1 LTEGEGDSLK
11 SELFSKTAFL
21 YVSTFASAIFGYI
34 ALYFAT
40 RFIGSVNYGIVAFAL
55 SFVGIFTFVTDL
67 GFGSA
72 HTKKVSEGKDL
83 QSCLSVFLLVRMF
96 LIVIFVALVLGAM
109 FVWEIVLG
117 QGYEY
122 PETHMIILIVLLYY
136 IQISITSVFTSTFLA
151 QRDVLRSQTITLFD
165 VGSRAITTLVV
176 VAFGFGLVG
185 LACTYVAEGAIS
197 LAVALLLARKR
208 LPRIRL
214 AAIREP
220 IFREYLGFAAPL
232 ALASIISPIAMYLD
246 KVLIQYSTNAVETG
260 IYYGSQSL
268 LSFYLALGAIVSWMI
283 YPAISEISIQRNGK
297 EKILK
302 ITSSTLR
309 YFLLLT
315 MPIMLF
321 LIIFSKEILSIF
333 LSAAFEPG
341 AIAFSI
347 LAIGYTMGLLM
358 SPFGSQMLGMGM
370 SKLYAKYALIAIAI
384 NIILDILLIPSNIS
398 VITLL
403 GLGKDGAAISYL
415 IRQIVLF
422 SFFLISAR
430 KVIGFRAPAGIPNI
444 SAAAMAAVT
453 LTYFLTGFMD
463 ISRFYDLV
471 ALFILNIGFF
481 VCFAIAFRAIKKSE
495 IRELLRLLRIKS
507 LLQKPGI

>member
-1 LTEGEGDSLK
+1 
-11 SELFSKTAFL
+11 
-21 YVSTFASAIFGYI
+21 
-34 ALYFAT
+34 
-40 RFIGSVNYGIVAFAL
+40 
-55 SFVGIFTFVTDL
+55 
-67 GFGSA
+67 
-72 HTKKVSEGKDL
+72 
-83 QSCLSVFLLVRMF
+83 
-96 LIVIFVALVLGAM
+96 
-109 FVWEIVLG
+109 
-117 QGYEY
+117 
-122 PETHMIILIVLLYY
+122 
-136 IQISITSVFTSTFLA
+136 
-151 QRDVLRSQTITLFD
+151 
-165 VGSRAITTLVV
+165 
-176 VAFGFGLVG
+176 
-185 LACTYVAEGAIS
+185 
-197 LAVALLLARKR
+197 
-208 LPRIRL
+208 
-214 AAIREP
+214 
-220 IFREYLGFAAPL
+220 
-232 ALASIISPIAMYLD
+232 
-246 KVLIQYSTNAVETG
+246 
-260 IYYGSQSL
+260 
-268 LSFYLALGAIVSWMI
+268 
-283 YPAISEISIQRNGK
+283 
-297 EKILK
+297 
-302 ITSSTLR
+302 
-309 YFLLLT
+309 

-341 AIAFSI
+341 AFAFSI

-481 VCFAIAFRAIKKSE
+481 VCFAIAFQAVKKTE
-495 IRELLRLLRIKS
+495 ISELLKMLRVKNIIR
-507 LLQKPGI
+507 KPRN